1 MPRYLENWRIAIWCL
16 IIMFFIPYQAK
27 SQDNKWLFYE
37 LDDNIT
43 YNKVSA
49 DIEYSGYKSTTNAFI
64 NDTLISY
71 EVGWRTDS
79 TISITCSPKT
89 KIVSSF
95 LYKSAY
101 KYDNEVSTETYL
113 YYCRLYFSN
122 LFNSFKEKYGN
133 PTKILISEKPYTKEN
148 MRSINGNISDTINL
162 SSLIKEL
169 CYFEIYWKNTNR
181 NIRLSYYGG
190 RGSLAT
196 IEKLY
201 VNYNNEKIKQ
211 DEVESEIL
219 FNSIIENGG
228 IIVFICVFLFLVFYI
243 AKRIRRADEE
253 NYQQALAEI
262 ENENEERERK
272 KELQRQK
279 ELQHE
284 QLMRDYNNYL
294 SNLKAKY
301 GNCDKSIRL
310 HSKTSD
316 IPSEILVFGQSKY
329 VVIENK
335 EIPFSDILDCTL
347 NDDVKETETVKTYRG
362 NSSATTKTNTGSM
375 IGRSVAGGLLFGGV
389 GAIVGGST
397 AKKDTIIE
405 HGTDTSIHNREI
417 KHNYTVAITVKDISS
432 PVIYIN
438 VGSDTALKDEI
449 VSLMKVIISMK

>member
-162 SSLIKEL
+162 SSL
-169 CYFEIYWKNTNR
+169 
-181 NIRLSYYGG
+181 
-190 RGSLAT
+190 
-196 IEKLY
+196 KLY